1 MKFLSA
7 LTRADAV
14 CICDESGST
23 LWTRSGTF
31 PLSQAINAYKHHAA
45 EQPGVVT
52 LFRSMADRFG
62 QEQYAMIVP
71 PKTLEYLEEGGRKL
85 ITVQA
90 WYQGDRDRGSLKESE
105 YRLAAEFVLPEED
118 PGPVLTTDDLLETVF
133 DLTQNLENSW
143 NTPAKNRLHRQWAM
157 RSSMVGDV
165 FCIRSENKF
174 WIYLVAPVG
183 FILLDAS
190 SLDELGSVL
199 NSDEVIK
206 QAVAKNQ
213 QEKAAP

>member
-1 MKFLSA
+1 MGDSLAIDLSGIVPQPHA
-7 LTRADAV
+7 QPFYAV
-14 CICDESGST
+14 VLRPNGSIHTSGNAVSP
-23 LWTRSGTF
+23 LYGLHLPLGTIATAGNYTVSVD
-31 PLSQAINAYKHHAA
+31 PSYGAYGTAR
-45 EQPGVVT
+45 VT
-52 LFRSMADRFG
+52 LKA
-62 QEQYAMIVP
+62 
-71 PKTLEYLEEGGRKL
+71 
-85 ITVQA
+85 
-90 WYQGDRDRGSLKESE
+90 
-105 YRLAAEFVLPEED
+105 
-118 PGPVLTTDDLLETVF
+118 GPVLTTDDLLETVF

-199 NSDEVIK
+199 NSDEAIK
-206 QAVAKNQ
+206 QAVAKDQ
-213 QEKAAP
+213 QEKAAS